1 MNPLIRGQRPVHP
14 QVVGGV
20 AQSCNLPFRRI
31 ASCRA
36 PARSDVLE
44 LADVL
49 PIPNRRNGRVQLCAT
64 VGRPPT
70 TCGCARQRRAG
81 FTLIELLVVI
91 AIIAIL
97 ASMLLPAL
105 SRAKE
110 KAKQVNCLSNAR
122 QLALGVMLYV
132 EEHADTF
139 PPSTDYS
146 ADTSLPERI
155 WTMKVLPYIQST
167 AVFSCPS
174 VPNKAFAS
182 NWAERGL
189 GSIGYTTA
197 TAYDPL
203 EVEGFSTFT
212 RASTMTSPTLCPLFG
227 DTPNGP
233 TADKYRGYVFDPY
246 NGQSNQSDPRLG
258 NPLIAP
264 RDLVKEL
271 TNLAPAAL
279 KPLYARHS
287 GLVIL
292 ILGDGH
298 AAAYTAASIL
308 AQDRG
313 ANLHWRFRAWPPSP
327 TTP

>member
-1 MNPLIRGQRPVHP
+1 MNTVQNFSLSSIEWRRGAGRGGRFARIAPLPGPVPVRSSQREEKTLRIAPVLF
-14 QVVGGV
+14 
-20 AQSCNLPFRRI
+20 QSC
-31 ASCRA
+31 
-36 PARSDVLE
+36 
-44 LADVL
+44 
-49 PIPNRRNGRVQLCAT
+49 
-64 VGRPPT
+64 
-70 TCGCARQRRAG
+70 TCPRRAG

-122 QLALGVMLYV
+122 QLALAVMMYT
-132 EEHADTF
+132 EDHADTF

-155 WTMKVLPYIQST
+155 WTMKVFPYVQST

-174 VPNKAFAS
+174 VQNKAFPS

-212 RASTMTSPTLCPLFG
+212 KASIMESPTRSPLFG
-227 DTPNGP
+227 DTANGP

-246 NGQSNQSDPRLG
+246 NGQKNQSDPRLG
-258 NPLIAP
+258 TPLIAA

-271 TNLAPAAL
+271 SNLAPAAL
-279 KPLYARHS
+279 KPIYARHS

-292 ILGDGH
+292 ILADGH
-298 AAAYTAASIL
+298 AAAYTTASIL

-313 ANLHWRFRAWPPSP
+313 ANLHWRFRASP
-327 TTP
+327 QSQTTP